1 MQGVDVFFVG
11 HIQDLVIQGLIDA
24 ILKQARLQGAVKVAC
39 LGIEHLSFGVADEQA
54 GERVFQLF
62 IFAEIMLE
70 GLFAHTDIRVAQ
82 EFMIGR
88 SVEELLF
95 TVDLHI
101 FIGEPD
107 ALEGL
112 VRDSGDLIDL
122 AHEGFHLVAETVRD
136 GAEELFHRIAEV
148 RTLRLLQIGADGV
161 RMADQLQ
168 RDKGQIKLCLLQQI
182 ICGSQVLL
190 VLHVLWLDVSA
201 HPRINDQIFQASL
214 ECLLI
219 IEEGDVG
226 VYGIADVPFACAQR
240 LQLSLACVQLR
251 IKGLL

>member
-1 MQGVDVFFVG
+1 MT
-11 HIQDLVIQGLIDA
+11 
-24 ILKQARLQGAVKVAC
+24 C

-122 AHEGFHLVAETVRD
+122 AHEGLHLVAETVRD

-148 RTLRLLQIGADGV
+148 RALRLLQIGADGV
-161 RMADQLQ
+161 RMAEVRSSCACCSRLFAAA
-168 RDKGQIKLCLLQQI
+168 RFCWF
-182 ICGSQVLL
+182 CMSFGSTSV
-190 VLHVLWLDVSA
+190 HIRA
-201 HPRINDQIFQASL
+201 
-214 ECLLI
+214 
-219 IEEGDVG
+219 
-226 VYGIADVPFACAQR
+226 
-240 LQLSLACVQLR
+240 
-251 IKGLL
+251 